1 MKRYS
6 TYFTL
11 IELLIVVAIIAIL
24 AALLLPALN
33 KARGQAQ
40 TAHCEN
46 TLKQMALCCGS
57 YTTDYQ
63 EWIPPKYLYAQYMDR
78 VHRKID
84 FLYFYIPLW
93 SKMVRPQR
101 HRKKYIHLP
110 RGAAADRTACGR
122 QISVFPL
129 LFQFRCVWIRHDRET
144 HSGNRLLS

>member
-57 YTTDYQ
+57 YTY
-63 EWIPPKYLYAQYMDR
+63 R
-78 VHRKID
+78 
-84 FLYFYIPLW
+84 
-93 SKMVRPQR
+93 
-101 HRKKYIHLP
+101 LP
-110 RGAAADRTACGR
+110 GVDSA
-122 QISVFPL
+122 QISLRSVHGQSSP
-129 LFQFRCVWIRHDRET
+129 Q
-144 HSGNRLLS
+144 N